1 MINKNKRN
9 FLLDKKL
16 LNLYIQIKLHKK
28 IKKDLQVLHLNHN
41 KYKKNNKLNKHSRLL
56 LINHLKNKK
65 VKEIQ
70 HKK

>member
-9 FLLDKKL
+9 FLQDKKL
-16 LNLYIQIKLHKK
+16 LNLYTQIKLLKK
-28 IKKDLQVLHLNHN
+28 IKKDLQLRHLNHN
-41 KYKKNNKLNKHSRLL
+41 KYKTNNRLNKLL
-56 LINHLKNKK
+56 LINQLKNKK

>member
-16 LNLYIQIKLHKK
+16 LNLYTQIKLHKK

-41 KYKKNNKLNKHSRLL
+41 KYKKNNKLNKLL
-56 LINHLKNKK
+56 LINHLKNRK